1 MFTKNIWEAEQRVL
15 FNGEQ
20 EQLFWDRLK
29 VAKWVN
35 CWLESEDWSS
45 FCLRIISSH
54 TLCKVK
60 FVDLFA
66 RSRLNDFSSH
76 RTLTTGAT
84 IAMAKPFYKLRTP
97 QIRARAINKT
107 TDLEF
112 ALFSWKTNFPFRFVS
127 IIIPLQPY
135 TSAIRNSEEN
145 FAWFFPRHVYTPFPP
160 NCTNFHNYHFRLLF
174 KITEVSGIHLSLPIL
189 HRMNIL
195 KNVFRKKK

>member
-1 MFTKNIWEAEQRVL
+1 MLKIQWKITTDWEMFTKNIWEAKQRVL

-127 IIIPLQPY
+127 TIIPLQPY

-145 FAWFFPRHVYTPFPP
+145 FAWYDFSHATFTR
-160 NCTNFHNYHFRLLF
+160 
-174 KITEVSGIHLSLPIL
+174 LSLLIAQ
-189 HRMNIL
+189 IFIITTFVYYS
-195 KNVFRKKK
+195 K

>member
-84 IAMAKPFYKLRTP
+84 IAMAKSFYKLQTP

-127 IIIPLQPY
+127 TIIPLQPY

-145 FAWFFPRHVYTPFPP
+145 FAWYDFSHARFT
-160 NCTNFHNYHFRLLF
+160 RLFLLIAQIF
-174 KITEVSGIHLSLPIL
+174 IITTFIIQNNGGKRNISLPS
-189 HRMNIL
+189 NTA
-195 KNVFRKKK
+195 